1 MILIKFFLTGVL
13 YDCFKLTY
21 AYLSE
26 GDKVSKCYRSLKM
39 IVQAHLHLFFFAILL
54 IKCALL
60 KRFYLCMKLLQSSIT
75 FKEKK

>member
-1 MILIKFFLTGVL
+1 MILIKFFLAGVL

-39 IVQAHLHLFFFAILL
+39 IVQAHLHLFFLQYFWLNVH
-54 IKCALL
+54 
-60 KRFYLCMKLLQSSIT
+60 YLNDSIYVWNSCNQA
-75 FKEKK
+75 